1 MAAGGDENV
10 SSEARLTPF
19 AFSPKFNRVLEAL
32 AELDRNNRRAGTDL
46 RIEAYRTWLGDS
58 DRLVDELSG
67 SRRLRTRRRHGI
79 LRHTDGPELGLPFF
93 EPLMYPTSSAPEPR
107 AKPLKDELEYLVVAG
122 RNEEG
127 RWRPVKDELTF
138 DEARA
143 IAMMKAG
150 TLYRLTS
157 KQLVPGLIR
166 RQWTAESEVFTAELR
181 FATLDYLK
189 WAVVLRSLVKP
200 RS

>member
-1 MAAGGDENV
+1 MDAYRIAKEK
-10 SSEARLTPF
+10 P
-19 AFSPKFNRVLEAL
+19 
-32 AELDRNNRRAGTDL
+32 DL
-46 RIEAYRTWLGDS
+46 RRWLEES
-58 DRLVDELSG
+58 DRLSRELPG
-67 SRRLRTRRRHGI
+67 SSRLRRRRRLGI
-79 LRHTDGPELGLPFF
+79 LRWTEGPSLGLPYF

-107 AKPLKDELEYLVVAG
+107 AKPLKDELEYLVIAG

-166 RQWTAESEVFTAELR
+166 RQLTAESEVFTAELR

>member
-1 MAAGGDENV
+1 M
-10 SSEARLTPF
+10 SSTPF

-32 AELDRNNRRAGTDL
+32 GELDRSNRRAGADL
-46 RIEAYRTWLGDS
+46 RIEAYRAAENWPQLRTWLADS

-67 SRRLRTRRRHGI
+67 SRRLKARRRRGI
-79 LRHTDGPELGLPFF
+79 LRHTDGPDLGLPFF
-93 EPLMYPTSSAPEPR
+93 QPLMYFTYAAPSPE
-107 AKPLKDELEYLVVAG
+107 AKPLKDELEYLVIAG
-122 RNEEG
+122 RHEEG
-127 RWRPVKDELTF
+127 RWRPIKDELTF

-166 RQWTAESEVFTAELR
+166 RQLDAESEVFTAELR
-181 FATLDYLK
+181 FATVEYMK